1 MLAGALVVVALVLG
15 GLYAGQ
21 RALIYFPDVMTEDEL
36 SRRVAAGFGPHAT
49 LLPGFDA
56 IVVEPPQASA
66 TAIVFHGNAGSN
78 ADRGY
83 YANELAA
90 RGLRVVLAGYP
101 GYAARPG
108 TPSERSIVADA
119 IALYEHVAH
128 RYPEDRLVLVGESLG
143 TGVAAAVATAPS
155 LPRAADRLV
164 LITPLASIPDAAAR
178 LYPFLPV
185 RALARDRFDVLHA
198 LPGYRGHVTILLA
211 GKDEILGPEAG
222 VEVAAVA
229 RARGPTEV
237 VELPRAGHNDWLAY
251 ATAETWDRIAGVTT
265 RPD

>member
-1 MLAGALVVVALVLG
+1 MFAGALVVVALVLG

-21 RALIYFPDVMTEDEL
+21 RALIYFPDAMTADDL
-36 SRRVAAGFGPHAT
+36 SRRVAAEFGPDAT

-56 IVVEPPQASA
+56 IVVEPPEASG

-83 YANELAA
+83 YARELAA

-108 TPSERSIVADA
+108 KPSERSIVTDA
-119 IALYEHVAH
+119 IALYRHVAD
-128 RYPEDRLVLVGESLG
+128 RYPERRLVLVGESLG
-143 TGVAAAVATAPS
+143 SGVAAAVAAEPS
-155 LPRAADRLV
+155 LPRAPDRLV
-164 LITPLASIPDAAAR
+164 LVTPLASIPDAAAR
-178 LYPFLPV
+178 LYPFLPA
-185 RALARDRFDVLHA
+185 RALVRDRFVVLQA
-198 LPGYRGHVTILLA
+198 LPAYRGHVAILLA
-211 GKDEILGPEAG
+211 GQDEILGPEAG
-222 VEVAAVA
+222 RKVAGVA

-251 ATAETWDRIAGVTT
+251 ADAEAWDRLAGATLP
-265 RPD
+265 RD